1 MTNAQKAAAL
11 HLSCALACLDAVQ
24 SLEPK
29 KSARWNRLDGA
40 IDAVNRCVDLY
51 RLEAF
56 KGEDIANAEKVFDA
70 ASELIRAM
78 YP

>member
-1 MTNAQKAAAL
+1 MDNTQKAAAL

-24 SLEPK
+24 QMEKP

-40 IDAVNRCVDLY
+40 IDAINRCIDLY

-56 KGEDIANAEKVFDA
+56 KTEDLTNAARVFDA
-70 ASELIRAM
+70 ASDLIREL